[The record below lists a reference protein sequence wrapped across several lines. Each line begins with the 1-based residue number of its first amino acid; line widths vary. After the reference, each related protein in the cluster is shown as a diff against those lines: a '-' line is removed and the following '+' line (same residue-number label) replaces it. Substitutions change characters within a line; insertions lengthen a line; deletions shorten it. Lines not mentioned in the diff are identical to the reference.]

1 MTDTTAPVIYQ
12 ASPVTGE
19 YVGRSTADPSP
30 LEPGVWLIPSMATMQ
45 EPPQTEEGFVAVLS
59 TGAGDDWAVIEDDR
73 GLVYDTGTGRE
84 SLWEH
89 LGPLPESLTKHPRP
103 GRFHVWAGAEWQLDV
118 TAEQAALKS
127 EVLNECDMRLSET
140 ATRIAP
146 LQYAVDLDMAT
157 EADLANLESWK
168 RYSVSLSRI
177 NQQPGFPQ
185 SVDWPAVPSIAQD
198 AAN

>member
-1 MTDTTAPVIYQ
+1 MTDSTAPIIYQ

-45 EPPQTEEGFVAVLS
+45 EPPETEEGFVAVLS
-59 TGAGDDWAVIEDDR
+59 TGVVDNWAVREDRR

-84 SLWEH
+84 SLWED
-89 LGPLPESLTKHPRP
+89 LGPLPEGLTNCPRP
-103 GRFHVWAGAEWQLDV
+103 GRFHVWAGGEWQLDLA
-118 TAEQAALKS
+118 AEQAALRA
-127 EVLNECDMRLSET
+127 EVLNESEKRLSEA

-146 LQYAVDLDMAT
+146 LQYAVDLEVAT
-157 EADLANLESWK
+157 EADLANLQSWK
-168 RYSVSLSRI
+168 RYSVDLSRI

-185 SVDWPAVPSIAQD
+185 AVDWPAVPSIAQGVAD
-198 AAN
+198 